1 MTILYVAQ
9 KMSIELKVMLVYTIV
24 YSIVNIAPSYVYSIV
39 NIAPSYVYSIVNIAS
54 SYFSF

>member
-9 KMSIELKVMLVYTIV
+9 KMSIELKVMLENTI
-24 YSIVNIAPSYVYSIV
+24 VYSIV

-54 SYFSF
+54 SYVYSIVNLLLLT